1 MSIPARLTLLFLAA
15 VSGGFFALS
24 GASVSRGLD
33 PYRFDWV
40 SLAFWAGAGLLIS
53 APIWVPALVPNRFP
67 RFLRISRFFAA
78 LLLLA
83 PTWLFSTIVTANVN
97 RVMAGARDSVMPFVQ
112 GSVLTVICLVG
123 IVILVWPELRG
134 VIKRA
139 T

>member
-1 MSIPARLTLLFLAA
+1 MSMPARLILLFVAA

-24 GASVSRGLD
+24 GASVSRALD

-40 SLAFWAGAGLLIS
+40 SLAFWASAGLLIS
-53 APIWVPALVPNRFP
+53 APMWVPALVPNRFP
-67 RFLRISRFFAA
+67 RFLRIIRFFAA

-83 PTWLFSTIVTANVN
+83 PTWFFSTIVAANVN

-112 GSVLTVICLVG
+112 GSALTVVCLVG
-123 IVILVWPELRG
+123 IVILVWPGLRS